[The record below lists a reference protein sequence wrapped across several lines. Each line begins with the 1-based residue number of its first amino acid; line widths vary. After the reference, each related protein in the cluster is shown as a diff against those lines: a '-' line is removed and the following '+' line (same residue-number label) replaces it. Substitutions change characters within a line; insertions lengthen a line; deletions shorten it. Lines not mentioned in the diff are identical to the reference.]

1 MKEVAVAQRLRRR
14 PDLRWRGW
22 VDAGDQ
28 VAESGGRRHHVRA
41 VARQRAFA
49 VACGHLPL
57 AVPAG
62 QAHDFPVHDDA
73 PALRFD
79 LPSGALPHHAG
90 SLSRIA
96 EGVDEGLDRLLRLH
110 VSREERV
117 FQRGPQGQ
125 PPDPLRRPVRRDLL
139 AGHPPDLLG
148 VGLEEDVEQAPA
160 EPVADPLCEV
170 RRMPVR
176 QRHRFQVRQDAE
188 RRLQHAELAQRVAR
202 LQGVVEAFAPV
213 VDPGLARPFDEP
225 FVEDLLPE
233 AVHLRG
239 FREEAV
245 SADVAEVSLASDG
258 AGDSP
263 RLPVSRSSI
272 VTGYTFTCEQV
283 CRRQSGRSPADAQ
296 RAGLRPGLLPRRL
309 FPSRLFGHSHVFPL
323 RGVCLWGFPL
333 SFSAP
338 DRRTIGVAGG
348 ADRRAA
354 SP

>member
-1 MKEVAVAQRLRRR
+1 MRVLT
-14 PDLRWRGW
+14 
-22 VDAGDQ
+22 
-28 VAESGGRRHHVRA
+28 
-41 VARQRAFA
+41 
-49 VACGHLPL
+49 
-57 AVPAG
+57 
-62 QAHDFPVHDDA
+62 
-73 PALRFD
+73 
-79 LPSGALPHHAG
+79 
-90 SLSRIA
+90 
-96 EGVDEGLDRLLRLH
+96 RLLRLH

-139 AGHPPDLLG
+139 AGHPPYLLG

-160 EPVADPLCEV
+160 EPVADPLCEI

-225 FVEDLLPE
+225 LVEDLLPE

-245 SADVAEVSLASDG
+245 SADVAEVSLVSDG

-263 RLPVSRSSI
+263 QASRVAFQHRHRI
-272 VTGYTFTCEQV
+272 PFTCEQV
-283 CRRQSGRSPADAQ
+283 CGRQSGRSPADAQ

-323 RGVCLWGFPL
+323 RGVCRWSFPP
-333 SFSAP
+333 SFSAS
-338 DRRTIGVAGG
+338 D
-348 ADRRAA
+348 
-354 SP
+354 